1 MITKYIFQNVLYI
14 LLQVPI
20 GKVEEEI
27 TQFKIGAHVSKNC
40 MVSTLKW
47 FLDNSKYTIEI
58 ITHILCWFWYI
69 PSIFQQALA
78 LIRSSK
84 EPQIA

>member
-40 MVSTLKW
+40 MVSTLK
-47 FLDNSKYTIEI
+47 
-58 ITHILCWFWYI
+58 
-69 PSIFQQALA
+69 
-78 LIRSSK
+78 
-84 EPQIA
+84 